1 MVFFLFDKYSPLT
14 LGEIKN
20 PHNFYIQ
27 MHSSYDELC
36 SLNIDLDKENE
47 AKSREELV
55 DTSLPPPKVSCYFMS
70 ILIMYN
76 C

>member
-27 MHSSYDELC
+27 LYTSYDDLC

-47 AKSREELV
+47 AKFREELV
-55 DTSLPPPKVSCYFMS
+55 DTSLPPPKVSC
-70 ILIMYN
+70 
-76 C
+76 